1 MASVH
6 VVALLVVFYRI
17 LFNGKPF
24 QKKFRKITTTTN
36 SFLMKDIEKKTFHL
50 ILRIKLFPNKVKYN
64 LQKVF
69 VLLFFSS

>member
-6 VVALLVVFYRI
+6 VVALLVFFFAFYSIGNR
-17 LFNGKPF
+17 F
-24 QKKFRKITTTTN
+24 KKKLEKKTTTTN

-69 VLLFFSS
+69 VLLFYSS